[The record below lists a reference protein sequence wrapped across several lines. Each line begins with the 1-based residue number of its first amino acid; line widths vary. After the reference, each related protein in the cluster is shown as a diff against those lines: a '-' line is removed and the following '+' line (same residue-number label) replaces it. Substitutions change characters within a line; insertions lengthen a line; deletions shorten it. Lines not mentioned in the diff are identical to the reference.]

1 MHTEIITFVLIMK
14 ELEFIKGEFS
24 AVLSLPFADG
34 GIRAGFPSPAQD
46 YVDRSLD
53 FNRELIRHPAATF
66 YARVVGLSMVGA
78 GIDEGDI
85 LVVDRSLE
93 PRQGDIVV
101 AWVEGEFTLKYLDL
115 SLSESG
121 IIQLCPGNDDFPVL
135 RVGPDEEFQI
145 WGVVAKVI
153 KSFR

>member
-1 MHTEIITFVLIMK
+1 MTK
-14 ELEFIKGEFS
+14 EVEFIKGDFAS
-24 AVLSLPFADG
+24 LLSLPFADG

-66 YARVVGLSMVGA
+66 YARVVGLSMIEA

-85 LVVDRSLE
+85 IVVDRSLE
-93 PRQGDIVV
+93 PRQNDVVV
-101 AWVEGEFTLKYLDL
+101 AWINGEFTLKYLDL
-115 SLSESG
+115 SQSDQGVIWLR
-121 IIQLCPGNDDFPVL
+121 PGNPEFPAISI
-135 RVGPDEEFQI
+135 RTEEDFQI

-153 KSFR
+153 KNFR